1 MKTVTA
7 EEMAAL
13 DRHAI
18 RDLKIPSLTLME
30 NAGYAVAKEAANIS
44 KGNNIVIVCGKGNN
58 GGDGFVAARHL
69 IHEFNKQVTVIL
81 IGWKNEIKHDPGLML
96 EKLLGNAKDACTQAP
111 DYQAFIKSKPLLESA
126 DLIIDAIFGIGLS
139 KKVRSPYLE
148 IITHINSLNKEVLA
162 VDVPSGLNASSGEVM
177 GIAIKATETFTFA
190 AAKTGFY
197 VNDGPQYCGTIKIV
211 DIGIPVG

>member
-1 MKTVTA
+1 MKILTA

-30 NAGYAVAKEAANIS
+30 NAGYAVAKEAASIC

-69 IHEFNKQVTVIL
+69 ALEFNKEVKVIL
-81 IGWKNEIKHDPGLML
+81 IGWKNEVKRDPKINI
-96 EKLLGNAKDACTQAP
+96 EKLLGQGMDACTEAP
-111 DYQAFIKSKPLLESA
+111 NYQVFIKAKSQLESA
-126 DLIIDAIFGIGLS
+126 DLIIDAIFGIGLN
-139 KKVRSPYLE
+139 KKVAPPYLE
-148 IITHINSLNKEVLA
+148 IITYINSLNKNVLA
-162 VDVPSGLNASSGEVM
+162 VDVPSGLNATTGEVM
-177 GIAIKATETFTFA
+177 GVAIRANETITFA

-197 VNDGPQYCGTIKIV
+197 KADGPNHCGTIKVV
-211 DIGIPVG
+211 DIGIPV